1 MLVCV
6 ADAVVLTLEVTLA
19 DIVVVAVP
27 VPVEPLEPAEP
38 ELMAAFD
45 C

>member
-27 VPVEPLEPAEP
+27 VPV
-38 ELMAAFD
+38 D
-45 C
+45 VTVDVSVVKSHSKI